1 MKNHYEILGISQEAD
16 SEDIKKAAQE
26 KVNEIKNLFG
36 VLSNVDK
43 RKAYD
48 AKLEQLPNSKVE
60 PTYYQILAV
69 NSNATYSEIKEAAQE
84 RMNEIKA
91 AFEALSDPEKRSNA
105 YHSEL
110 TEKEQSAP
118 SLNRAKNDIQQKY
131 QSPPAAEMEISP
143 YKPPSA
149 PITEPTGEGEEFELA
164 DRGARLLAYLADGL
178 IFAIPIF
185 FVLAFVGF
193 DTFDNEDTL
202 TGLIGL
208 FILVWFLGLF
218 VINMVL
224 LYRHGQTIGKRWL
237 SIKIVRVDRSRAG
250 LRRIIFL
257 RALPIGILSSIPV
270 IGNIIFW
277 VDALL
282 IFRTSRRCLHDL
294 FADTIVINTY
304 QGPSKRRST
313 VMLVVSIILITLVLG
328 ILAAIAI
335 PAYTGYLGK
344 SKVSEA
350 VSLLAGLKI
359 PAEGYIAD
367 NGQFPPSVESIG
379 GQTSGQYTD
388 NIVSN
393 PYDFYFQATLS
404 GEDTAIGGKTVRLS
418 YDPITGKWVCS
429 PGSPNGVDNDYLPTN
444 CQQ

>member
-1 MKNHYEILGISQEAD
+1 MTNHYEILGVSQQAD

-26 KVNEIKNLFG
+26 KSNELKNIFG
-36 VLSNVDK
+36 VLSNADK
-43 RKAYD
+43 RNAYD
-48 AKLEQLPNSKVE
+48 AELPQNSKAE

-69 NSNATYSEIKEAAQE
+69 NSQASSAEIKEAAQA

-91 AFEALSDPEKRSNA
+91 AFEVLSDPEKRNA

-110 TEKEQSAP
+110 KEKEQSPAI
-118 SLNRAKNDIQQKY
+118 SLNRAKNDIEQKY
-131 QSPPAAEMEISP
+131 QSPPPAEMEISP
-143 YKPPSA
+143 YQPPSA
-149 PITEPTGEGEEFELA
+149 PIADPTGEEEDFELA
-164 DRGARLLAYLADGL
+164 DRGTRLLAYLADGL

-185 FVLAFVGF
+185 FVIAFAGF
-193 DTFDNEDTL
+193 DAFENEEDTL
-202 TGLIGL
+202 MGLIGL
-208 FILVWFLGLF
+208 FMIVWFLGLF

-328 ILAAIAI
+328 ILAAVAI
-335 PAYTGYLGK
+335 PAYTDYLGK
-344 SKVSEA
+344 AKVFEA
-350 VSLLAGLKI
+350 VSLLGGLKT
-359 PAEGYIAD
+359 PAEEYIAE
-367 NGQFPPSVESIG
+367 NGHFPPSVESIG
-379 GQTSGQYTD
+379 GHTSGQYTA

-404 GEDTAIGGKTVRLS
+404 GEDTAIGDKTIRLT
-418 YDPITGKWVCS
+418 YDPINGKWICS
-429 PGSPNGVDNDYLPTN
+429 PGSPNGMDDKYLPTN
-444 CQQ
+444 CRQ